1 MVSVNEKKYRSLS
14 ERISDFVCN
23 AKLDDLPESVV
34 EYGKIVLMDVFGV
47 AMTCV
52 DLEHARGIRKTLKEL
67 SSTGKCTLWGGCDT
81 ANLADAVLHN
91 SCLIHGADYDDTHIA
106 AFAHPSAPVVSTAL
120 ACGELVNANGR
131 EMLEAMVIGW
141 EVIIR
146 LGLATK
152 GRGDD
157 IGFHTTGLLAPFA
170 SACTAARLLG
180 CTKDQ
185 LMNALGIC
193 GSQAGALQEF
203 LNTGAQVKK
212 LHPGW
217 GAHSAIYAVLLAKH
231 GLTGPPKVFEGNFG
245 LWKTHFGDIDGLE
258 EAFRDLGE
266 KWHID
271 QIAFKMYPICHD
283 THSFVDCAIR
293 MMKRESFSPDRIKH
307 VECRIEPRCY
317 DIVCLPL
324 EEKMRPKNDFIMR
337 FSLQYVVAIALLYGC
352 VTPAEIDM
360 KLAADP
366 KVLSLID
373 KVECISDPDKENP
386 GYLPGWVQITLD
398 DGTVY
403 TEEQL
408 YEAGSPE
415 NPIDTVRVR
424 EKYFANMA
432 HFYTHSQ
439 AQRILNVIE
448 GFDTME
454 KAEVLLKELA
464 DRNV

>member
-1 MVSVNEKKYRSLS
+1 MMNQTAYRSLS
-14 ERISDFVCN
+14 ERIADFACN
-23 AKLDDLPESVV
+23 AKLDSLPPSVIESA
-34 EYGKIVLMDVFGV
+34 KTVLMDVFGV

-52 DLEHARGIRKTLKEL
+52 ELDHARAIRRTLEDL
-67 SSTGKCTLWGGCDT
+67 SSSSGCTLWGSQDT
-81 ANLADAVLHN
+81 ASLADAVLYN

-106 AFAHPSAPVVSTAL
+106 AFVHPSAPVVSVAL
-120 ACGELVNANGR
+120 ACGELVKATGR
-131 EMLEAMVIGW
+131 EMLEAMVVGW

-170 SACTAARLLG
+170 GACTAARLLG

-185 LMNALGIC
+185 LMNALGLC

-217 GAHSAIYAVLLAKH
+217 GAHSAVYAVLLAKH
-231 GLTGPPKVFEGNFG
+231 GLSGPPRVFEGNFG
-245 LWKTHFGDIDGLE
+245 LWQTHFGGTDGLE

-266 KWHID
+266 SWHIHE
-271 QIAFKMYPICHD
+271 IAFKMYPICHD
-283 THSFVDCAIR
+283 THSFVDIAIR
-293 MMKRESFSPDRIKH
+293 MRKREGFAAGQIRS

-324 EEKMRPKNDFIMR
+324 EEKSRPKNDFIMR
-337 FSLQYVVAIALLYGC
+337 FSLQYVVAAALLYGC

-360 KLAADP
+360 RLAADP
-366 KVLSLID
+366 KLLALID
-373 KVECISDPDKENP
+373 KVECIPDPEKENP
-386 GYLPGWVQITLD
+386 GYLPGWVRVTLE
-398 DGTVY
+398 DGSVY

-408 YEAGSPE
+408 YEAGSAQ
-415 NPIDTVRVR
+415 NPIDTARVR
-424 EKYFANMA
+424 DKYFANMS
-432 HFYTHSQ
+432 HCYTQ
-439 AQRILNVIE
+439 AQAGRILEIIDH
-448 GFDTME
+448 FDTME
-454 KAEVLLKELA
+454 NAGTLHRELA
-464 DRNV
+464 VRNV